1 MLKDKLKECRLLCG
15 LSQQQVAD
23 LLNVHRS
30 TYSYYELGTTEPS
43 LDNLRRLSQMF
54 HVSLY
59 ELLELEPPNHGFVV
73 TDPGLPGSETMR
85 IGDLSKEEKMLVL
98 RYRLLTQS
106 QQQELLHTML
116 NREDLQPH
124 DEDE

>member
-1 MLKDKLKECRLLCG
+1 MLKDKLKEYRMACG

-43 LDNLRRLSQMF
+43 LDNLLRLSRMF
-54 HVSLY
+54 RVDLY
-59 ELLELEPPNHGFVV
+59 ELLELERPGGLMVI
-73 TDPGLPGSETMR
+73 DPDYSNGETTR
-85 IGDLSKEEKMLVL
+85 IGDLTREEKMLVL

-106 QQQELLHTML
+106 QQNDLLVAML
-116 NREDLQPH
+116 TRDDLQPH